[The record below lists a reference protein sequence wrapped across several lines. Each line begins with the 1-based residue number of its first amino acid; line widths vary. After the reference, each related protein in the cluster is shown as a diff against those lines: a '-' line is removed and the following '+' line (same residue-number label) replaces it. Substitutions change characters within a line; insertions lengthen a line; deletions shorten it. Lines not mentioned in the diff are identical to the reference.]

1 MVKFI
6 SYSGNYPCLCMGQLI
21 VEIDGKEVSF
31 GGFGSKCDYPRFWTS
46 GGSCSF
52 DSSWNPNVE
61 SGEWR
66 IRHGALDDINNEEI
80 KKLIPEIL
88 KVMNENT
95 EHGCCGGC
103 L

>member
-6 SYSGNYPCLCMGQLI
+6 SYSGTYPCLCMGHLI

-31 GGFGSKCDYPRFWTS
+31 GGFGSKCNYPRFWTS

-88 KVMNENT
+88 KVMNENA